1 MKIFYL
7 SASKIPSRTAN
18 SLQVMKMCNAFAKNG
33 NEVILFARQ
42 QKISNILD
50 MHKFYGVNQYFTII
64 NKVWPQI
71 RGIGGIIYSRR
82 IKREILKYSSP
93 DLFYGRDAY
102 SLYKISSLGVPFI
115 YESHFHPRNWFHRY
129 IDSNLLNSDNL
140 VHFVVTA
147 KSIKE
152 QYLNIFPWLDDKKIL
167 VVANGADILNPRH
180 NINDVKGKDYDLS
193 KDRHSFKVGYVG
205 HLHSGKGID
214 VIIKIA
220 ANLKDM
226 DFHIVGGTN
235 KDILHWKSIC
245 KEDNVIFHGFIP
257 NYLLSRYYR
266 YFDVLIAPY
275 QVNGLSLYPSPL
287 KIIEYLA
294 AKRPIIASDLQMV
307 HEVLKDGINSLLCP
321 QHDIKSWVNA
331 LLQLRNNEK
340 LRNRLRN
347 NAWKDFIKNYTWES
361 RARKV
366 LGRLVNQ

>member
-7 SASKIPSRTAN
+7 SASNIPSRAAN
-18 SLQVMKMCNAFAKNG
+18 SLQVMKMCNAFAQNG
-33 NEVILFARQ
+33 NKVILFARK

-50 MHKFYGVNQYFTII
+50 INKFYGVNQCFTII
-64 NKVWPQI
+64 REIWPPI
-71 RGIGGIIYSRR
+71 RGIGGIIYSWR
-82 IKREILKYSSP
+82 IKRKILKYSTP

-115 YESHFHPRNWFHRY
+115 YESHFHPTNWFHRY
-129 IDSNLLNSDNL
+129 IDSYLLNSDNL

-147 KSIKE
+147 KALKE
-152 QYLNIFPWLDDKKIL
+152 HYLNLFPWLDNKKIL
-167 VVANGADILNPRH
+167 VVANGADTLNQKH
-180 NINDVKGKDYDLS
+180 NMNDLKGRDYDLFEG
-193 KDRHSFKVGYVG
+193 RHSFKVGYVG
-205 HLHSGKGID
+205 SLYPGRGID

-220 ANLKDM
+220 SNFNDM
-226 DFHIVGGTN
+226 DFHIVGGID
-235 KDILHWKSIC
+235 KDILYWKSIC

-257 NYLLSRYYR
+257 NKLLSKYYK

-275 QVNGLSLYPSPL
+275 QDNGPPLGPSPL

-294 AKRPIIASDLQMV
+294 AKKPIIASDLPLV

-331 LLQLRNNEK
+331 LLQLRNNENM
-340 LRNRLRN
+340 RNRLSN

-361 RARKV
+361 RAKKV